1 MFTGVND
8 YGSSSGIHF
17 DEVMGEGSRGFTVS
31 RKSVSKKFV
40 FTVTSELFLDNAA
53 SYPLPGTDLDMLFDD
68 AVVQK
73 EVIPIFWS
81 QAPLTYLF
89 WLSDTSAV
97 MLYAADMDVEQISFS
112 TWKIT
117 ITYDI
122 PDDNGSSALG
132 GGFGDQGPSNGE
144 QNSNNFTQ
152 LSFNGSTGT
161 TQIQVALLKEI
172 QQSNSF
178 PAEPM
183 PYVVN
188 RMQPIGVSE
197 DEVTGAEV
205 YTRQFRF
212 QITQYMPPSKLTYS
226 YIRRLS
232 RMITCVNKFPFF
244 GFAPGSVMFI
254 GYSGQGDLYEAVPVT
269 LEFEVKTNFKFVT
282 AAFNTPANPNDVFIP
297 GPGGTIRVDVS
308 NQFDQIGD
316 LDFPPTAVNA
326 ISGMAAGVH
335 SGWSIVS
342 YMYLKQLSTTSAAG
356 IIRMPSH
363 RLIYDYYQPQDF
375 SFFLL

>member
-1 MFTGVND
+1 MFSSVND
-8 YGSSSGIHF
+8 FGASSGFHF
-17 DEVMGEGSRGFTVS
+17 EEVMGEGSRGFTVS

-40 FTVTSELFLDNAA
+40 FTITSEEFVANAS
-53 SYPLPGTDLDMLFDD
+53 SYPLPGTDLDMLDD
-68 AVVQK
+68 DSVLQR
-73 EVIPIFWS
+73 ELIPIFWS

-97 MLYAADMDVEQISFS
+97 MLYAADMDVEQINFS
-112 TWKIT
+112 TWKVS

-161 TQIQVALLKEI
+161 GQIQLAFLKEI
-172 QQSNSF
+172 QQSNAF
-178 PAEPM
+178 AAEPM
-183 PYVVN
+183 PYVVD
-188 RMQPIGVSE
+188 RVHPIGVSE
-197 DEVTGAEV
+197 DEVAGAEL

-232 RMITCVNKFPFF
+232 RMITCVNRYAFF

-282 AAFNTPANPNDVFIP
+282 AAFNTPANPDDVFVP
-297 GPGGTIRVDVS
+297 GPGGTVSVDFS

-316 LDFPPTAVNA
+316 PEFPETTVSA
-326 ISGMAAGVH
+326 IPGMAAGVH

-342 YMYLKQLSTTSAAG
+342 YMYLKQLSATSAAG
-356 IIRMPSH
+356 VIRMPSH
-363 RLIYDYYQPQDF
+363 RLIYYHYKSQDF